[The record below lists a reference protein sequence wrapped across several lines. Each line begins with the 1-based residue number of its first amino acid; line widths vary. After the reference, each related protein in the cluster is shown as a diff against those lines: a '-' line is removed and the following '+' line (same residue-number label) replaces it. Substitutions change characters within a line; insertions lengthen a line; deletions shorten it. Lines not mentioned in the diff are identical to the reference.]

1 MNSAYGMPI
10 AVHDANHA
18 SSWHCNNLLQSTP
31 RARRAPARP
40 TRPLTEQEQTIDDI
54 REFWT
59 NLFSTP
65 PPSPEQEQTNEDI
78 RMFWKNLFST
88 PPPSPEQEQTNE
100 DIRMFWKNLFSVP
113 PPASPEKD
121 SAERDFRAF
130 WNKVFRAKTTGEKS
144 AFESFKDFFE
154 KQHRFGR
161 HPFATQV

>member
-1 MNSAYGMPI
+1 
-10 AVHDANHA
+10 VHDANHA
-18 SSWHCNNLLQSTP
+18 NHANMHCTMLQSTP

-40 TRPLTEQEQTIDDI
+40 FTEQEQTIDDI

-59 NLFSTP
+59 NLFSI
-65 PPSPEQEQTNEDI
+65 S
-78 RMFWKNLFST
+78 
-88 PPPSPEQEQTNE
+88 PPSPEQEQTNE

-130 WNKVFRAKTTGEKS
+130 WTKVFCAYRHVIPERSSGEKR
-144 AFESFKDFFE
+144 ATFWGDFKDFFA

-161 HPFATQV
+161 SPFAGMPTSWM

>member
-18 SSWHCNNLLQSTP
+18 SSLHFTMLQSTP

-40 TRPLTEQEQTIDDI
+40 TRPLTEQEETINDI
-54 REFWT
+54 KEFWT
-59 NLFSTP
+59 NLFSI
-65 PPSPEQEQTNEDI
+65 S
-78 RMFWKNLFST
+78 
-88 PPPSPEQEQTNE
+88 PPSPEQEQTNE

-130 WNKVFRAKTTGEKS
+130 WNKVFCAYRHVIPERSSGEKS
-144 AFESFKDFFE
+144 TFESFKEFFT
-154 KQHRFGR
+154 KQHNFGR
-161 HPFATQV
+161 SPFAGMPTSWM

>member
-18 SSWHCNNLLQSTP
+18 SSLHCTMLQSTP
-31 RARRAPARP
+31 RACRAPARP
-40 TRPLTEQEQTIDDI
+40 TRPLTEQEETINDI
-54 REFWT
+54 QEFWT
-59 NLFSTP
+59 NLFSI
-65 PPSPEQEQTNEDI
+65 S
-78 RMFWKNLFST
+78 
-88 PPPSPEQEQTNE
+88 PPSPEQEQTNE

-130 WNKVFRAKTTGEKS
+130 WNKVFRAKP
-144 AFESFKDFFE
+144 AESFWGDFKDFFA

-161 HPFATQV
+161 SPFAGMPTSWM

>member
-18 SSWHCNNLLQSTP
+18 SSLHFTMLQSTP

-78 RMFWKNLFST
+78 RMFWKNLFS
-88 PPPSPEQEQTNE
+88 
-100 DIRMFWKNLFSVP
+100 VP

-121 SAERDFRAF
+121 SAERDFREF

-161 HPFATQV
+161 RPFAGMPTSGM

>member
-18 SSWHCNNLLQSTP
+18 SSLHFNNLLQSTP
-31 RARRAPARP
+31 RAPARP
-40 TRPLTEQEQTIDDI
+40 ARTTPLTEQEETINDI

-59 NLFSTP
+59 NLFSIS
-65 PPSPEQEQTNEDI
+65 PPSPEQEETIN
-78 RMFWKNLFST
+78 
-88 PPPSPEQEQTNE
+88 

-130 WNKVFRAKTTGEKS
+130 WNKVFCAYRHVIPERPSGEKS
-144 AFESFKDFFE
+144 AFESFKEFFM
-154 KQHRFGR
+154 KQHNFGR
-161 HPFATQV
+161 SPFAGMPTSWM